1 MPFLTYS
8 VIILSY
14 FMERKLC
21 DECQVENICK
31 YEGYIKE
38 TAAGVNTS
46 SNAKEIKAAMETITY
61 LKFKARTKSDPCPR
75 YSELEMMGIP
85 IVVLDKNKG
94 QKPKSNTK

>member
-1 MPFLTYS
+1 MGR
-8 VIILSY
+8 
-14 FMERKLC
+14 ELC
-21 DECQVENICK
+21 HECQFDKFCK

-38 TAAGVNTS
+38 TAASVNTS
-46 SNAKEIKAAMETITY
+46 SNAEEIQGAMVTITY